1 MLLVLELHLLT
12 LPVNFGKPAQQ
23 DLLALEVEDDPELK
37 AVVELVPDHR
47 PF

>member
-1 MLLVLELHLLT
+1 MLLSLELHFLT
-12 LPVNFGKPAQQ
+12 LPVNFEKQ
-23 DLLALEVEDDPELK
+23 DLLALEVKVDPELM

>member
-1 MLLVLELHLLT
+1 MLLALELHLLT
-12 LPVNFGKPAQQ
+12 LPVNFEKPAQQ
-23 DLLALEVEDDPELK
+23 DLLALEVEVGPKLM